1 MGTIN
6 ELINEL
12 KNIIIVESIYYDKSM
27 INNVSFDTLFIKI
40 NKNIEYINVVTSI
53 DLYEEVNRLK
63 EELVKLYEE
72 RNKYAEFISKTN
84 GSYDESI
91 VNKSTNSIIELEKAI
106 KEEEQN
112 SKTKYNSI
120 INENIIKIDT
130 IIKELYNLKVKFH
143 ITVLESND
151 YDLNTS
157 RTVIFERNNE
167 EVKVQHER

>member
-40 NKNIEYINVVTSI
+40 NKNIEYINEVTSL

-91 VNKSTNSIIELEKAI
+91 VSKSTNSIIELEKAI

-112 SKTKYNSI
+112 SKTKYDSI

-143 ITVLESND
+143 ITVSESND